1 MVYTTIRISKEIHDK
16 IKTISIV
23 TGVKQKDFVDQA
35 INNEIRNYQ
44 KIVKKLEEQQHKQ
57 MRL

>member
-1 MVYTTIRISKEIHDK
+1 MTYTTIRISKEIHDK